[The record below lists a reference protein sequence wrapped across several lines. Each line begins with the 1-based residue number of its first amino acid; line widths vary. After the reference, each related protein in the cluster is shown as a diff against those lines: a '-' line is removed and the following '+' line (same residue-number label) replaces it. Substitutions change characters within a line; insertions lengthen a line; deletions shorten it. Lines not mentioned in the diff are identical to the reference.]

1 LIEILTI
8 GGLLMAWSRKS
19 AMFASLAIALYL
31 LGLVLR
37 NQQLVTVA
45 VVLLSF
51 LTWAAFRTTN
61 ADVSSSGRRLEDE
74 NAMGGIAL
82 QNLVALRK
90 LSSARV
96 FEDGEI
102 DVSIR
107 IQNKSN
113 LSKILEVRDRVPEVM
128 RIKKGANYVL
138 MELGPQRETEIS
150 YTIEA
155 PLRGFYTIGPVCIR
169 IQDTFGLFHN
179 EREIHLYD
187 DFLVFPKMEDIKDAL
202 IKSRVPK
209 IFTGAVNIRNP
220 GEGSNFYNLREYVP
234 GDAMKKVNWKATA
247 RSGGKLM
254 VNEFERDAVSDII
267 LLVDSRSVSETG
279 PVSRNSLVY
288 STRAA
293 ASLSQ
298 YFLSRRDSV
307 GVVVYGDEIVSVDRD
322 TGKKQL
328 YVILTKLAGAMA
340 KGNTPLKVVTNRIL
354 PHINRGSPIII
365 LSPLED
371 DPTIID
377 AVRDLRSRNFDVT
390 ILSPSSLEFEFDA
403 RRLDRTGYELLKT
416 ERDILMSELRGL
428 GANVMDWEPDML
440 LNTALSGAR
449 GF

>member
-1 LIEILTI
+1 
-8 GGLLMAWSRKS
+8 MAWSRKS
-19 AMFASLAIALYL
+19 AMFAALAVALYL

-37 NQQLVTVA
+37 NPQLVTVA

-51 LTWAAFRTTN
+51 LTWAAFRTSH
-61 ADVSSSGRRLEDE
+61 ADVAASGRRMEDGE
-74 NAMGGIAL
+74 SDEGVQL
-82 QNLVALRK
+82 PSVSALRRI
-90 LSSARV
+90 SSARI

-102 DVSIR
+102 DITLR
-107 IQNKSN
+107 IQNRSN
-113 LSKILEVRDRVPEVM
+113 LSKVLEVRDRVPEVM

-150 YTIEA
+150 YTIET

-169 IQDTFGLFHN
+169 IQDAFGLFHN

-187 DFLVFPKMEDIKDAL
+187 DFLVFPKMEDIKDAM

-220 GEGSNFYNLREYVP
+220 GEGSNFYNLRDYVP
-234 GDAMKKVNWKATA
+234 GDPMKKVNWHATA

-254 VNEFERDAVSDII
+254 VNEYERDAVSDII
-267 LLVDSRSVSETG
+267 LIVDSRSVAETG
-279 PVSRNSLVY
+279 PVSRNSLVF

-298 YFLSRRDSV
+298 YFLARRDSV
-307 GVVVYGDEIVSVDRD
+307 GLVTYGDEIVSVDRD

-328 YVILTKLAGAMA
+328 YVLLTKLAGAMA
-340 KGNTPLKVVTNRIL
+340 KGNTPLRVVTNRIM

-365 LSPLED
+365 MSPLED
-371 DPTIID
+371 DPTVID
-377 AVRDLRSRNFDVT
+377 AVRDLRARNFDVT
-390 ILSPSSLEFEFDA
+390 ILSSSSLEFEFDA
-403 RRLDRTGYELLKT
+403 RRLDRTGYEVLKT
-416 ERDILMSELRGL
+416 ERDILLSELRGL

-440 LNTALSGAR
+440 LNTALAGAR

>member
-1 LIEILTI
+1 
-8 GGLLMAWSRKS
+8 MAWSRKS

-45 VVLLSF
+45 AVLLFF
-51 LTWAAFRTTN
+51 LTWAAFMSN
-61 ADVSSSGRRLEDE
+61 HADVSSSGRRIEDADSDE
-74 NAMGGIAL
+74 GIQL
-82 QNLVALRK
+82 NSIVALRK
-90 LSSARV
+90 ISSARI

-102 DVSIR
+102 EVTLR
-107 IQNKSN
+107 LQNRSN
-113 LSKILEVRDRVPEVM
+113 LSKIIEVRDRVPEVM
-128 RIKKGANYVL
+128 RIKQGANYVL
-138 MELGPQRETEIS
+138 MELGPQRETTIS
-150 YTIEA
+150 YTIET
-155 PLRGFYTIGPVCIR
+155 PLRGFYTIGPVCVR
-169 IQDTFGLFHN
+169 VQDAFGLFHN
-179 EREIHLYD
+179 EREINLYD

-234 GDAMKKVNWKATA
+234 GDPMKKVNWAATA
-247 RSGGKLM
+247 RSGGKMM
-254 VNEFERDAVSDII
+254 VNEYERDAVSDII
-267 LLVDSRSVSETG
+267 LIIDSRGVSETG

-307 GVVVYGDEIVSVDRD
+307 GLVVYSDEIVSVDRD

-328 YVILTKLAGAMA
+328 YVLLTKLAGAMA
-340 KGNTPLKVVTNRIL
+340 KGNTPLKVVTNRIM

-371 DPTIID
+371 DPTIVD
-377 AVRDLRSRNFDVT
+377 AVRDLRARNFDVT
-390 ILSPSSLEFEFDA
+390 VLSPSSLEFEFDA
-403 RRLDRTGYELLKT
+403 RRLDRTGYEVLKT

-428 GANVMDWEPDML
+428 GAFVMDWEPDMM
-440 LNTALSGAR
+440 LNTALAGAR

>member
-1 LIEILTI
+1 
-8 GGLLMAWSRKS
+8 MAWSRKS
-19 AMFASLAIALYL
+19 AMFAALAVAMYL

-51 LTWAAFRTTN
+51 LTYAAFRTN
-61 ADVSSSGRRLEDE
+61 HADVASSGRRLED
-74 NAMGGIAL
+74 ADSDSGVAL
-82 QNLVALRK
+82 QSIIAMRK

-102 DVSIR
+102 DVVLR
-107 IQNKSN
+107 IQNRST
-113 LSKILEVRDRVPEVM
+113 LSKVLEVRDRVPEVM

-138 MELGPQRETEIS
+138 MELGGRKETEIS

-155 PLRGFYTIGPVCIR
+155 PLRGFYTIGPVCVR
-169 IQDTFGLFHN
+169 VQDAFGLFHN
-179 EREIHLYD
+179 EREIQLYD

-220 GEGSNFYNLREYVP
+220 GEGTNFYNLREYIP
-234 GDAMKKVNWKATA
+234 GDPMKKVNWKAWA
-247 RSGGKLM
+247 RSGKMM

-267 LLVDSRSVSETG
+267 LIIDSRSVSETG

-293 ASLSQ
+293 ASLAQ

-307 GVVVYGDEIVSVDRD
+307 GLVTYGDEIVSVDRD

-328 YVILTKLAGAMA
+328 LHSG
-340 KGNTPLKVVTNRIL
+340 
-354 PHINRGSPIII
+354 
-365 LSPLED
+365 
-371 DPTIID
+371 
-377 AVRDLRSRNFDVT
+377 
-390 ILSPSSLEFEFDA
+390 
-403 RRLDRTGYELLKT
+403 RLVL
-416 ERDILMSELRGL
+416 
-428 GANVMDWEPDML
+428 VWW
-440 LNTALSGAR
+440 
-449 GF
+449 

>member
-1 LIEILTI
+1 
-8 GGLLMAWSRKS
+8 MAWSRKS
-19 AMFASLAIALYL
+19 AMFASLAVALYL

-51 LTWAAFRTTN
+51 LTWAAFRTSH
-61 ADVSSSGRRLEDE
+61 ADVSSSGRRLDD
-74 NAMGGIAL
+74 L
-82 QNLVALRK
+82 QNDEGIELQNILAMRK
-90 LSSARV
+90 VSSSRI
-96 FEDGEI
+96 FEDGEV
-102 DVSIR
+102 DVTLR
-107 IQNKSN
+107 LQNRSN
-113 LSKILEVRDRVPEVM
+113 TSKVLEVRDRVPEVM

-150 YTIEA
+150 YTIE
-155 PLRGFYTIGPVCIR
+155 T
-169 IQDTFGLFHN
+169 
-179 EREIHLYD
+179 
-187 DFLVFPKMEDIKDAL
+187 
-202 IKSRVPK
+202 
-209 IFTGAVNIRNP
+209 
-220 GEGSNFYNLREYVP
+220 
-234 GDAMKKVNWKATA
+234 WKATA
-247 RSGGKLM
+247 RQDGKMM

-267 LLVDSRSVSETG
+267 LIVDSRKISETG

-298 YFLSRRDSV
+298 HFLSRRDSV
-307 GVVVYGDEIVSVDRD
+307 GLVIYGDEITSVDRD

-328 YVILTKLAGAMA
+328 YVLLTKLAGAMA
-340 KGNTPLKVVTNRIL
+340 KGNTPMKIVTNRIM

-365 LSPLED
+365 LTPLED
-371 DPTIID
+371 DPTIVD

-403 RRLDRTGYELLKT
+403 RRLDRTGYEVLKT
-416 ERDILMSELRGL
+416 ERDILMAELRGL
-428 GANVMDWEPDML
+428 GAFVMDWEPDMM

>member
-1 LIEILTI
+1 
-8 GGLLMAWSRKS
+8 MAWSRKS

-51 LTWAAFRTTN
+51 LTWAAFMSN
-61 ADVSSSGRRLEDE
+61 HADVSSSGRRIGDE
-74 NAMGGIAL
+74 NRNDGVQLNSI
-82 QNLVALRK
+82 VALRK
-90 LSSARV
+90 ISSSRI

-102 DVSIR
+102 EVTLR
-107 IQNKSN
+107 LQNKSN
-113 LSKILEVRDRVPEVM
+113 LAKIVEVRDRVPEVM
-128 RIKKGANYVL
+128 RVKKGANYVL
-138 MELGPQRETEIS
+138 MELGPQRETTIR
-150 YTIEA
+150 YTIET

-169 IQDTFGLFHN
+169 IQDAFGLFHN
-179 EREIHLYD
+179 EREVNLYD

-220 GEGSNFYNLREYVP
+220 GEGSNFYNLREYIP
-234 GDAMKKVNWKATA
+234 GDPMKKVNWAATA
-247 RSGGKLM
+247 RSGGKMM
-254 VNEFERDAVSDII
+254 VNEYERDAVSDII
-267 LLVDSRSVSETG
+267 LIIDSRSVSETG

-307 GVVVYGDEIVSVDRD
+307 GLVVYSDEIVSVDRD

-328 YVILTKLAGAMA
+328 YVLLTKLAGAIA
-340 KGNTPLKVVTNRIL
+340 KGNTPLKVVTNRIM

-371 DPTIID
+371 DPTIVD
-377 AVRDLRSRNFDVT
+377 AVRDLRARNFDVT
-390 ILSPSSLEFEFDA
+390 VLSPSSLEFEFDA
-403 RRLDRTGYELLKT
+403 KRLDRTGYEVLKT

-428 GANVMDWEPDML
+428 GAFVMDWEPDMM
-440 LNTALSGAR
+440 LNTALAGAR